1 MFGRQTSALTEETR
15 VATYYAVFFLAIG
28 SVMPFVAIWFES
40 IGISASMSGVIL
52 AAPPFAIV
60 LFNIVIGSAAD
71 RLKDWRSAIIACN
84 AIALVVGGWLL
95 FRVEPIHVLVVW
107 TISGLFIIAS
117 SPITDA
123 AALDMTRRRGSDYGR
138 IRALGSVG
146 FVVGI
151 ILAGALF
158 DKIGMGAF
166 AWIILLTAAFR
177 LLAAYLLPT
186 FRERP
191 QSQHQAATADIH
203 KKSVNQRLFGGLMAG
218 MDLFRQPGIC
228 SVIFGAALL
237 NASHSFNNVY
247 SVLHWGQLG
256 ISNTV
261 SSLLWS
267 AGVVAEI
274 ALMWGFT
281 GIAKKVSARHC
292 LLLACFTCIVRW
304 CITGMDPSVWV
315 LFILQTLHAITFG
328 LTFLASVNFI
338 SRRVDPNHAAQAQSV
353 LATLTTLFM
362 AIGIWLSGQFYQI
375 FGGQTYWAMAIMAL
389 LGGALVLNSYRT
401 KLSDVAA
408 EYR

>member
-15 VATYYAVFFLAIG
+15 VSTYYAVFFLAIG

-40 IGISASMSGVIL
+40 IGISASMSGLIL

-60 LFNIVIGSAAD
+60 LFNIIIGSAAD
-71 RLKDWRSAIIACN
+71 RLKDWRSAIIGCN
-84 AIALVVGGWLL
+84 IIALVVGAWLL
-95 FRVEPIHVLVVW
+95 FRVEPVHVLVVW
-107 TISGLFIIAS
+107 TISGLFVIAS

-123 AALDMTRRRGSDYGR
+123 AALDMTRRRGSDYAR

-151 ILAGALF
+151 VLAGALF
-158 DKIGMGAF
+158 DKIGMGSF
-166 AWIILLTAAFR
+166 AWIILLTAALR

-191 QSQHQAATADIH
+191 QSEHQAVIPDDEKTSI
-203 KKSVNQRLFGGLMAG
+203 NQRLFGGLMAG
-218 MDLFRQPGIC
+218 MALFRQPGIS

-281 GIAKKVSARHC
+281 GIAKRVSARHC
-292 LLLACFTCIVRW
+292 LLLACFICTVRW
-304 CITGMDPSVWV
+304 LITGMDPSVWV
-315 LFILQTLHAITFG
+315 LFVLQTLHAITFG

-338 SRRVDPNHAAQAQSV
+338 SRRVDADHAAQAQSV

-362 AIGIWLSGQFYQI
+362 AIGIWLSGQFYQT

-401 KLSDVAA
+401 KLIDVAA